1 MIHSVTY
8 YGFMKNIGL
17 EAQRKLIAAFLP
29 TELPRKVYPGLQ
41 EVHRW
46 RDEDGRCAHAPK
58 RASNNHTKFIQ

>member
-1 MIHSVTY
+1 
-8 YGFMKNIGL
+8 MKNIGL
-17 EAQRKLIAAFLP
+17 DMQRKLAHKRAAIFP

-46 RDEDGRCAHAPK
+46 RDEDDGCAHAPE